1 MKLDVALIATLEEEF
16 DALRRVFELGD
27 QDYRGGDFP
36 YFYKEISRLKIG
48 FFKLTQRGNLQ
59 SASQTV
65 EIIRRFHPNFIVLV
79 GIAGGFSGN
88 INLGDIAVSRYVE
101 YYEYKKVDEEGLK
114 PRPTTI
120 AQPSKQL
127 LDIVPYVRD
136 EWKKYIK
143 TPRPDGKPHEET
155 RVLTGFILSGETI
168 QSGKLLLDEEILKK
182 KPIAVETEAA
192 GIGNAIWN
200 ARESQYIVIKGISDY
215 ADTLESQELR
225 EKWRNYASE
234 VSAVF
239 AYWLIQKVIETLY
252 QKSLKLR
259 EELVSYLEEIKKG
272 FTEPSPIDGKSLK
285 DYYVENKLA
294 MMPAG
299 TWNRPRE
306 RAKETPWRV
315 EDFLRDREK
324 WMVVIGAPFGM
335 GKTSFVKYLAYKYAE
350 QILAGNEEAYF
361 PVLVKLREITDIETG
376 FIYRQET
383 IESLLSKIWSEN
395 ESRKVMVILDGLDE
409 YRGTPQEVFRYLTKI
424 NLSHSEKVKVI
435 ITTRLVEIPQEY
447 IRDGYVRL
455 MPFDIDQVDEF
466 FRKYG
471 VDLDYWKCEELGLN
485 DEEITKPLFLW
496 ILGMILS
503 DTSYR
508 LEFKP
513 KWSKELRKSLLYY
526 IFIHSIIKGKH
537 KEAREAEEFKHFYLT
552 EKQLLRYIAALKKMF
567 EDLDEEVLNKGLKN
581 IYELPQGLTEKQLEP
596 LITSYFYRSSNG
608 MASRRIEFIHKSFQ
622 EYLLAEYY
630 YECIKEGKVHWLN
643 VGMPSEETML
653 FLKGLVQ
660 MLQAKDVEN
669 ILESIDGENR
679 FIKSSDRDRILENA
693 RKIAEGE
700 TLILRHLSK
709 QTPTQTHE
717 LWTIVEL
724 PSDALELAMI
734 HRWIALSV
742 FSWLHGKNENL
753 DKNKIRDLLLFSSQ
767 KVPSYMKNLERINLK
782 RIELPGV
789 NFSGASMRG
798 IDLSRAKIDF
808 ADLSLADLRDS
819 KLTKA
824 KIISS
829 NLKEAR
835 LNRAD
840 VTEANLS
847 YTNLENANLEKADL
861 SRAYLTN
868 ANLAKANL
876 KWAKLVRANI
886 ERANLAKANLT
897 GADLSYA
904 NLKRA
909 ILLFARLSRANL
921 SHANLSSSVLEGARL
936 FGAKF
941 DGANLRDADLRG
953 AKYKQEDFKNA
964 ENFQANKANNLIN
977 KN

>member
-59 SASQTV
+59 SASQTG

-88 INLGDIAVSRYVE
+88 INLGDVAVSKYVE

-114 PRPTTI
+114 PRPINI
-120 AQPSKQL
+120 APPSKQL
-127 LDIVPYVRD
+127 LDIVPNVRD
-136 EWKKYIK
+136 EWRKYIK

-168 QSGKLLLDEEILKK
+168 QSGKLLLDEGILKK
-182 KPIAVETEAA
+182 KPIAVETEAG

-215 ADTLESQELR
+215 ADTPESQELR

-272 FTEPSPIDGKSLK
+272 FTELSPIDGKSLK

-299 TWNRPRE
+299 TWNKPRE
-306 RAKETPWRV
+306 RVKGTPWRV

-324 WMVVIGAPFGM
+324 WMVIIGAPFGM

-350 QILAGNEEAYF
+350 QILAGNEEACF
-361 PVLVKLREITDIETG
+361 PVLVKLREITDIESG
-376 FIYRQET
+376 FIYKQET

-395 ESRKVMVILDGLDE
+395 ESRKVLVILDGLDE

-424 NLSHSEKVKVI
+424 NPSLREKVKVI

-455 MPFDIDQVDEF
+455 MPFDSDQVDEF

-471 VDLDYWKCEELGLN
+471 VDLNYWECEKLGLN

-503 DTSYR
+503 DPSYR

-513 KWSKELRKSLLYY
+513 RWSKELRKSLLYY

-537 KEAREAEEFKHFYLT
+537 KEAQEAEEFKHFYLT
-552 EKQLLRYIAALKKMF
+552 EKQLLRYIAALKNMIK
-567 EDLDEEVLNKGLKN
+567 ELEEEALNKALKN
-581 IYELPQGLTEKQLEP
+581 TYELPQGLTEKQLEP

-608 MASRRIEFIHKSFQ
+608 MASRRIEFLHKSFQ

-669 ILESIDGENR
+669 ILVSIDGENR
-679 FIKSSDRDRILENA
+679 FIMSSDRDRILENA
-693 RKIAEGE
+693 RKIAEEE
-700 TLILRHLSK
+700 TLILPSF
-709 QTPTQTHE
+709 QTQTRE
-717 LWTIVEL
+717 PWTIVKL
-724 PSDALELAMI
+724 PYDALELAMI

-742 FSWLHGKNENL
+742 FSWLHRKNENL
-753 DKNKIRDLLLFSSQ
+753 DKNKIRGLLLFSSQ

-782 RIELPGV
+782 GMELQGV
-789 NFSGASMRG
+789 NLRGASMRG
-798 IDLSRAKIDF
+798 IDLSRAEIDF
-808 ADLSLADLRDS
+808 ADLSFADLRDS
-819 KLTKA
+819 ILTKA

-835 LNRAD
+835 LNSAD
-840 VTEANLS
+840 VTEAILS
-847 YTNLENANLEKADL
+847 YTNLEDANLEKADF
-861 SRAYLTN
+861 SGAYLTN
-868 ANLAKANL
+868 ANLSKANL
-876 KWAKLVRANI
+876 KRAKLVGANI
-886 ERANLAKANLT
+886 ERANLAKANLM

-909 ILLFARLSRANL
+909 NLLFARLSRANL
-921 SHANLSSSVLEGARL
+921 SYANLVSSVLKGARL

-941 DGANLRDADLRG
+941 DQANVSDVDLRG
-953 AKYKQEDFKNA
+953 AKYNEEALKKTKNY
-964 ENFQANKANNLIN
+964 QAARTK
-977 KN
+977 